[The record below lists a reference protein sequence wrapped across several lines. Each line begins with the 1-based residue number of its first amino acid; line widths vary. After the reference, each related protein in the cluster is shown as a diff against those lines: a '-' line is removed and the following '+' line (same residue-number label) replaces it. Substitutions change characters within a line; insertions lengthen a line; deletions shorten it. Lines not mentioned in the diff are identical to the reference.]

1 MTETT
6 SAARYGLKVGTPS
19 IRSVGS
25 IKFGPGDILFVADSD
40 SAAIF
45 ALDVGRG
52 PAADA
57 QPIDVDGLD
66 TRLAAYLGCSREDVF
81 IQDMAVNPESQQTYL
96 SIMRGAGANAIPVL
110 LKLTNADDLDE
121 VPLSDIPFAQVS
133 LEDAPAEDDE
143 RVEARVG
150 VANDPRDG
158 EMVEPRPGFKLR
170 LARDPLRRVAIT
182 DMAYV
187 DGDLLVAGASNEEF
201 SSTLR
206 RFSFPFEGTSKST
219 SLEIYHVSH
228 GKYETASPIRTFV
241 PFHGNRSVLAS
252 YTCTPVVH
260 FSLDEM
266 GATKALKGRTVAELG
281 AGNTPLDMVAYER
294 DGEEF
299 LLVSNSRHPLMKI
312 ACKDIPDQ
320 EPLTQPRE
328 PVGVPR
334 ETLAHPGVS
343 RMAKLNGAYVLMLQT
358 DDSGNVNLHSYS
370 SAAL

>member
-25 IKFGPGDILFVADSD
+25 ITFGPGDILFVADSD

-206 RFSFPFEGTSKST
+206 RFSFPFEGPPNQHRLRSTTSP
-219 SLEIYHVSH
+219 
-228 GKYETASPIRTFV
+228 TASTKRLPRSARSSPSMATAACWQAIRARRLCTS
-241 PFHGNRSVLAS
+241 RS
-252 YTCTPVVH
+252 TRW
-260 FSLDEM
+260 
-266 GATKALKGRTVAELG
+266 ALPKR
-281 AGNTPLDMVAYER
+281 
-294 DGEEF
+294 
-299 LLVSNSRHPLMKI
+299 
-312 ACKDIPDQ
+312 
-320 EPLTQPRE
+320 
-328 PVGVPR
+328 
-334 ETLAHPGVS
+334 
-343 RMAKLNGAYVLMLQT
+343 
-358 DDSGNVNLHSYS
+358 
-370 SAAL
+370 